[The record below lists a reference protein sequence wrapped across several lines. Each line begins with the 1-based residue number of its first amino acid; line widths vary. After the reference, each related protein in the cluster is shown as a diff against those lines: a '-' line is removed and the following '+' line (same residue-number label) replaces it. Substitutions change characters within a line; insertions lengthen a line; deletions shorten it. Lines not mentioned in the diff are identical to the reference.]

1 MIRSHAPRSKNLRV
15 LARSEPTALDQER
28 SFLLR
33 IVGQSKKK
41 DLTYETLIVVSSSTT
56 NEPCASP

>member
-15 LARSEPTALDQER
+15 PARSEPAALDQER

-33 IVGQSKKK
+33 IVGQSMKR
-41 DLTYETLIVVSSSTT
+41 DVPSAIG
-56 NEPCASP
+56 ASRLRHNWK